1 MITYLE
7 HARTE
12 AGLTQQQLATAA
24 GVHRMTVASIE
35 GGNAPKPATATSLVT
50 ALAHHGID
58 DVDPTSVHQGRLR
71 SDPDAAAAL
80 YQLGRLLTY
89 LPLRSPKDEFWTI
102 LGEHLGRAPD
112 FLRTRLRTLHTDIYD
127 LTDHELTAVD
137 DLAHLLR
144 HLPATPATAH
154 ALRGGH
160 WFATDDIA
168 LLWLTTTTT
177 AAWTLWLH
185 TNPDHLPR

>member
-1 MITYLE
+1 MIIYLE

-24 GVHRMTVASIE
+24 GVHRMTAASID
-35 GGNAPKPATATSLVT
+35 GGNAPKLATAASLVAALAQHGVDDADPAT
-50 ALAHHGID
+50 
-58 DVDPTSVHQGRLR
+58 VHQGRLR

-80 YQLGRLLTY
+80 YHGRLLTY
-89 LPLRSPKDEFWTI
+89 LPLRAPKDEFWTV
-102 LGEHLGRAPD
+102 LGESLGRAPD
-112 FLRTRLRTLHTDIYD
+112 FLRTALRALHTDIYD
-127 LTDHELTAVD
+127 TTDGELADVD

-154 ALRGGH
+154 ALRGGTS
-160 WFATDDIA
+160 FATDDIA
-168 LLWLTTTTT
+168 LLWLTSTTT

-185 TNPDHLPR
+185 LNPDHLSQ